1 MKKYEKPVMSHFF
14 AESKDII
21 TLSYVERQGTED
33 DILKVYMSDFLGGTK
48 PGMQSGMID

>member
-1 MKKYEKPVMSHFF
+1 MKNYEKPVMSLFF

-21 TLSYVERQGTED
+21 TLSFISRLGSED
-33 DILKVYMSDFLGGTK
+33 DILKVYMSDFLGGKK